1 MAEFDL
7 GHAHIDQVTPVVAGS
22 NITVR
27 YSYVAGHPIDDTG
40 YLKIVFRYAGDFGM
54 PQFTDSNAP
63 NYCTVSTTA
72 KCRVEPRW
80 DVKGHTRPWGRALF
94 LKVMGGFIDS
104 GEEIHITFGDRT
116 CGSPGWQTQTFCE
129 SSFEFKT
136 LVDPVA
142 TYQFKELDT
151 SPTMTIVAGPP
162 SKIVC
167 IAPSHTATDTS
178 FDYHL
183 KSEDR
188 WGNPTGPPSRLT
200 HSGFD
205 EAGIR
210 SIEASDSASGLT
222 TQSNPIEVS
231 DEAQTRWW
239 ADFHGQSE
247 ETIGT
252 NSVEAYFGFARDFA
266 LVDIAGHQG
275 NDFQITESFWRAIN
289 DTTAA
294 FHAPG
299 SFVTFPGYEWSGNTP
314 LGGDRNVFYASEGGA
329 ISRSC
334 GDLVSAETGMRP
346 HSRTAEDLFAF
357 LHTETE
363 AGGGQNRAFVV
374 PHVGGRY
381 SDLAMHSSEL
391 EWNVEVHSAWG
402 TFEWLA
408 QDAFRL
414 GYRVGICANSD
425 GHKGRPGASYPGASK
440 FGSYGGLTCVL
451 SEELTRESVM
461 SALQARHCYATTGN
475 RSLVD
480 VHLTRSDDVT
490 AAMGDVLGSNGC
502 DLQLHINVAG
512 TGPLERVD
520 VMNGVR
526 RLKTLRP
533 YHEQEVSNRFKVIW
547 SGAEVRGRDRAVTWD
562 GDLTLEG
569 SEITDVSAVNFWNQN
584 NPLVRTGPRNL
595 AWSSITTGG
604 LAGFILTLDEPKG
617 TLAVK
622 TAQGSICCEVDEIE
636 YEPILCEFGGI
647 NKQISILRLPDQ
659 PSSHRFTAMVPIG
672 DLAAGDNPIYI
683 RVTQEDGH
691 IAWTS
696 PVYVTN

>member
-1 MAEFDL
+1 MAEFEL
-7 GHAHIDQVTPVVAGS
+7 GQALIDQVTPVVAGS

-40 YLKIVFRYAGDFGM
+40 YLKIVFRFAGDFGM
-54 PQFTDSNAP
+54 PQFSEPSAP
-63 NYCTVSTTA
+63 NYCAVSTTA
-72 KCRVEPRW
+72 NCRVDPRW
-80 DVKGHTRPWGRALF
+80 DAKGHTRPWGRALF
-94 LKVMGGFIDS
+94 LKVMGGFVDS

-116 CGSPGWQTQTFCE
+116 GGSPGWQTQTFCE
-129 SSFEFKT
+129 TSFEFKT

-142 TYQFKELDT
+142 TYQFKELET
-151 SPTMTIVAGPP
+151 SPTMAIVAGPP
-162 SKIVC
+162 SRMVC
-167 IAPSHTATDTS
+167 IAPSHITTGTT
-178 FDYHL
+178 FDYHI
-183 KSEDR
+183 KTEDR
-188 WGNPTGPPSRLT
+188 WGNPTGPPYRLT

-205 EAGIR
+205 EAGIQT
-210 SIEASDSASGLT
+210 IEASDSASGLT
-222 TQSNPIEVS
+222 AKSNPIDVS
-231 DEAQTRWW
+231 DDAQTRWW

-247 ETIGT
+247 ETVGT

-275 NDFQITESFWRAIN
+275 NDFQITESFWQTIN
-289 DTTAA
+289 DTTAT

-314 LGGDRNVFYASEGGA
+314 LGGDRNVFYASEGRA

-334 GDLVSAETGMRP
+334 GDLVPAEVGMRP

-357 LHTETE
+357 LKSEKGVGSAQRH
-363 AGGGQNRAFVV
+363 AFVV

-381 SDLAMHSSEL
+381 SDLAMHSREF

-480 VHLTRSDDVT
+480 VRLKSSDGVI
-490 AAMGDVLGSNGC
+490 AAMGDVLGSNGSA
-502 DLQLHINVAG
+502 LKLHIDVTG
-512 TGPLERVD
+512 TGPVERVD
-520 VMNGVR
+520 VMNGIR
-526 RLKTLRP
+526 HLKTLRP
-533 YHEQEVSNRFKVIW
+533 YTDQELGQRLKIIW
-547 SGAEVRGRDRAVTWD
+547 AGAEVRGRDRAVTWD

-569 SEITDVSAVNFWNQN
+569 TEITDVTAVNFWNQN
-584 NPLVRTGPRNL
+584 NPLVQTSSQKLSWR
-595 AWSSITTGG
+595 SITTGG
-604 LAGFILTLDEPKG
+604 LSGFILTLDSLRG
-617 TLAVK
+617 SLAVN
-622 TAQGSICCEVDEIE
+622 TTQGRLCCDVNKIG
-636 YEPILCEFGGI
+636 YEPILREYGGI
-647 NKQISILRLPDQ
+647 NKQISIFRLPDQ
-659 PSSHRFTAMVPIG
+659 PSSHKFTATVPID

-691 IAWTS
+691 MAWTS
-696 PVYVTN
+696 PIYVTN